1 MHNIISIIVDTIDSG
16 FGLGVVFVLTTGN
29 LLWFSFNGLNLI
41 LSFFLKK
48 RERMKLNL
56 NS

>member
-48 RERMKLNL
+48 RERE
-56 NS
+56 